1 MKPGTS
7 FELRTELVVLAVA
20 VVLVVILLIHFAG
33 NC

>member
-1 MKPGTS
+1 MNRN
-7 FELRTELVVLAVA
+7 FELRTEVVVLAVA